1 MGFPKEPN
9 SSTHCEEDLSV
20 EVNGDVVHADQGC
33 HGIVLW
39 PWDVN
44 FSMPSKKHQEKNS
57 CHKLEIQI
65 QAIHGEVP
73 EYALLAVHGGLQCEF
88 FCMIFP
94 FYI

>member
-1 MGFPKEPN
+1 MKKTSPSHG
-9 SSTHCEEDLSV
+9 SEDSEDGVCMTEAECGLHFTDGG
-20 EVNGDVVHADQGC
+20 NRG
-33 HGIVLW
+33 
-39 PWDVN
+39 N
-44 FSMPSKKHQEKNS
+44 QEKNL
-57 CHKLEIQI
+57 CHKLEIHI

>member
-1 MGFPKEPN
+1 VDCILLM
-9 SSTHCEEDLSV
+9 EDGGWRI
-20 EVNGDVVHADQGC
+20 EDG
-33 HGIVLW
+33 
-39 PWDVN
+39 
-44 FSMPSKKHQEKNS
+44 EKNS
-57 CHKLEIQI
+57 CHKLEIHI